1 MALTD
6 KQIAELIKRR
16 HPEYQGMTEHWT
28 FLNATYLGG
37 RAWFKDNIYK
47 YHKEGMNEHEDRL
60 KRAYRF
66 NHTREVVNLVHKYIF
81 KEVIARQ
88 EDAPKEIQDF
98 WRCATLD
105 HKDIDG
111 LMRQVE
117 IQSSIFG
124 RVWIIADSTAD
135 GDTITKAD
143 EKLHQ
148 SRPYAYVVT
157 PLQML
162 DFAYDDNGEL
172 LWCLIAETG
181 RDDQDPI
188 TSTGKTYL
196 KYRLWTQNDWYLFAE
211 SGRGKKVDLVGQ
223 GSHGL
228 GIVPAFAVDCFN
240 TSDSKYTSP
249 ALISDIAYL
258 DRAVANYLSNLDA
271 IIQDQTFSQLAI
283 PVQGLMPGDDD
294 HEKVLKMGTNR
305 IFTFDGEGGAKPF
318 YLSPDPKQ
326 AHVII
331 DTISKIINEIY
342 HSCGVA
348 GERTKQDNSAGIDN
362 SSGVAKAFDFQR
374 VNSLLVNKATAL
386 QEAETKLMQLVL
398 AWQGKAKPLH
408 DCAFSQY
415 PESFDVRG
423 LGEEFAIAEQLG
435 VITAPDTVRREQMKI
450 LVKKVFP
457 TLKSDIAQKINQE
470 LKEFPPKPVESLESK
485 PLVTY
490 NDKTDAGSKQRPVK
504 DKTKKSKSEK

>member
-6 KQIAELIKRR
+6 RQIAELIKRR
-16 HPEYQGMTEHWT
+16 HPEYVGMKEHWS

-37 RAWFKDNIYK
+37 RAWFKDNIYR
-47 YHKEGMNEHEDRL
+47 YLKEGDNEYKDRL
-60 KRAYRF
+60 TRAYRF

-81 KEVIARQ
+81 KELISRQ
-88 EDAPKEIQDF
+88 DDAPAEVKAF
-98 WRCATLD
+98 WDCATLD
-105 HKDIDG
+105 HKDINT

-117 IQSSIFG
+117 IQSSVNG
-124 RVWIIADSTAD
+124 RIWIIVDSTAD

-143 EKLHQ
+143 EKEHA
-148 SRPYAYVVT
+148 SRVYAYVIS

-162 DFAYDDNGEL
+162 DFAEDENGNL
-172 LWCLIAETG
+172 LWCLVAETG

-188 TSTGKTYL
+188 ASTGKTYM

-211 SGRGKKVDLVGQ
+211 NTKGRSKKVELMDS
-223 GSHGL
+223 GSHQL
-228 GIVPAFAVDCFN
+228 GMVPAFAVDCFN
-240 TSDSKYTSP
+240 SSDSKYTSP

-283 PVQGLMPGDDD
+283 PIQGLMPGDDD
-294 HEKVLKMGTNR
+294 HTKILTMGTNR

-326 AHVII
+326 AHVIL

-348 GERTKQDNSAGIDN
+348 GERTKQDNAAGIDN

-374 VNSLLVNKATAL
+374 VNSLLVNKSAAL
-386 QEAETKLMQLVL
+386 QEAEAKLIHIMM
-398 AWQGKAKPLH
+398 AWQGKEVLLHNCSYAK
-408 DCAFSQY
+408 Y
-415 PESFDVRG
+415 PDSFDVRG
-423 LGEEFAIAEQLG
+423 LSEEFAIAEQLG
-435 VITAPDTVRREQMKI
+435 VIQAPETVRREQMKI

-457 TLKSDIAQKINQE
+457 TLKAEIDKKINAE
-470 LKEFPPKPVESLESK
+470 LKQFPPKPVETLESK
-485 PLVTY
+485 SLVTY
-490 NDKTDAGSKQRPVK
+490 NKDKKGSKKPTETRDTDNVK
-504 DKTKKSKSEK
+504 